1 MEPIS
6 NPIITHLL
14 AKEWWEKAQTPKPTA
29 LGTPLRYSSAYACAR
44 QQSYAAFEAK
54 VTEPVDEAGAW
65 VMGVGTLIHEA
76 LQEAIGRQFP
86 NAEFEVGT
94 AHGDYLS
101 GSCDAYIPSA
111 DLAGIGNVLY
121 ELKTMGTYSFDK
133 QVGWNRMRAT
143 LGDAQGPALKA
154 IAQAGMNA
162 LGIEKDR
169 GIEIEYVVL
178 GSLALEA
185 LSKQKAATMGISEP
199 SRFSGEWWL
208 TRDQWEPI
216 AISEL
221 NRVERIA
228 ADVENGYIGER
239 SARDDNGRDIWL
251 DPLGSAWQCAYCA
264 YRTTCVADGP
274 GAPSVT
280 ESVINI
286 KSKEQDN
293 G

>member
-1 MEPIS
+1 MEPIFES
-6 NPIITHLL
+6 RITSLL
-14 AKEWWEKAQTPKPTA
+14 AKEWAEKAKTPKPTA
-29 LGTPLRYSSAYACAR
+29 RGTKFRYSSSFGCER
-44 QQSYAAFEAK
+44 QQTYAAWGAEPSEAM
-54 VTEPVDEAGAW
+54 DEAGAW
-65 VMGVGTLIHEA
+65 ATGLGTLVHEA
-76 LQEAIGRQFP
+76 LQEAIGRVYP
-86 NAEFEVGT
+86 DAEFEVASGNENI
-94 AHGDYLS
+94 S
-101 GSCDAYIPSA
+101 GSCDA
-111 DLAGIGNVLY
+111 LLQVNGKWVLY

-286 KSKEQDN
+286 NSKEQNN